1 LATTNF
7 ERGLATTHTDTT
19 DNQESTRTRARA
31 RPEGAGM
38 AQPVKI
44 TTKPRTKFGSSSA
57 IKLRRAG
64 EIPANIY
71 GHKQANE
78 FVTVP
83 AEEFYKI
90 FRQGAKLFEL
100 KLGDK
105 TETVRIKELQYDHLG
120 REILHIDFQRTAVDE
135 RIQTRVPVELRG
147 IAPGT
152 SQGGVVDQ
160 PLHTLEIETLAS
172 AVPNSIR
179 VDISGLQLNQA
190 IHVKELRL
198 PEGVRALD
206 DEDLVVVQ
214 VKLPA
219 SRRPRSEAAEAEPEV
234 IARGKVEKP
243 EGEE

>member
-1 LATTNF
+1 
-7 ERGLATTHTDTT
+7 
-19 DNQESTRTRARA
+19 
-31 RPEGAGM
+31 
-38 AQPVKI
+38 
-44 TTKPRTKFGSSSA
+44 
-57 IKLRRAG
+57 
-64 EIPANIY
+64 
-71 GHKQANE
+71 
-78 FVTVP
+78 
-83 AEEFYKI
+83 
-90 FRQGAKLFEL
+90 
-100 KLGDK
+100 
-105 TETVRIKELQYDHLG
+105 
-120 REILHIDFQRTAVDE
+120 VDE

-198 PEGVRALD
+198 PEGVRVLD
-206 DEDLVVVQ
+206 DADLVVVQ
-214 VKLPA
+214 VKLPGVETT
-219 SRRPRSEAAEAEPEV
+219 PESESAEVEPEV